1 MATSVLICDDSSF
14 ARKQMASA
22 LPPDW
27 DVALSFASR
36 GAEALE
42 AIKAGQG
49 DILFLDLNM
58 PGLDGY
64 EVLAAIRA
72 QDLPT
77 LAVVVSGDIQPEAR
91 ARVLALGALEFL
103 KKPIGAAQ
111 ILEILNKYGIYR
123 ATPGAG
129 ANKVDIVVDVRD
141 SYQEI
146 ANVAMGRAADLLA
159 RLLNVFVV
167 LPVPK
172 VSMLEGG
179 ELRMVLGQ
187 ALAGDAG
194 LAVGQ
199 GFIGAGVAG
208 EALLTFNESSFS
220 DIAGLM
226 KHEGA
231 TDETQNLELTMDIA
245 GILIGACLKGIA
257 DQLDIPFSLSHPVM
271 LGRQPGADDPS
282 RCSAPR
288 WNSVLAIEM
297 GYTIEGRNIRCQLL
311 LLFTPDSLPVLNERV
326 SYLGG

>member
-27 DVALSFASR
+27 DVALSFAGR

-42 AIKAGQG
+42 AIKAGKG

-103 KKPIGAAQ
+103 KKPIGGAQ

-129 ANKVDIVVDVRD
+129 AKKVDIEVDVCD

-146 ANVAMGRAADLLA
+146 ANVAMGRTADLLA

-179 ELRMVLGQ
+179 ELRMLLSR

-220 DIAGLM
+220 DIARLM
-226 KHEGA
+226 KHEGTA
-231 TDETQNLELTMDIA
+231 DETKNLELTMDIA

-257 DQLDIPFSLSHPVM
+257 DQLDIPFSLGHPVM
-271 LGRQPGADDPS
+271 LGRQPGTDDPS
-282 RCSAPR
+282 RRNAPR

-311 LLFTPDSLPVLNERV
+311 LLFTPDSLPVLNERI